1 MRVIIYTGKGGAGKT
16 SVAAATACR
25 LAEDGKKVL
34 IMSTDQ
40 AHSLGDSFDR
50 KIGGEIVNIAENL
63 DALEIDAVKES
74 EDAWGHMQNYLKRV
88 LTARAEGGIEV
99 EELLVFPGLEELF
112 SLFKILDISEEK
124 KYDALIVDCAPTGET
139 LALLKFPEMFGAL
152 LEKMLPLKRKTVK
165 VAGPAVEKVTKIPMP
180 QDEVFAELEKLMDK
194 LERLQELMLN
204 KDVLSIRIVTTPEKI
219 VVKEAKRSFTCLHLY
234 DYNVDAVI
242 VNKVYPDEALEGYF
256 SKWAGLQKEG
266 LAEIAE
272 GFPGIPRFRLM
283 LQKREIRSLQV
294 LREVSGLYGSA
305 DPFDVFHKEK
315 IFKMSRDE
323 ENRWKMEISLPHA
336 LKEEMDL
343 SQKGGEICISV
354 KNEKRC
360 FVLPDCVRGA
370 EISGAKLE
378 DGRLQITFE

>member
-1 MRVIIYTGKGGAGKT
+1 MRVIIYTGKGGVGKT

-50 KIGGEIVNIAENL
+50 KIGGQTVNITENL

-74 EDAWGHMQNYLKRV
+74 EDAWGHLQNYIKRM

-124 KYDALIVDCAPTGET
+124 KYDVLIVDCAPTGET
-139 LALLKFPEMFGAL
+139 LALLKFPEMFGSL
-152 LEKMLPLKRKTVK
+152 LEKMLPFKRKAAK
-165 VAGPAVEKVTKIPMP
+165 VAGPVVEKVTKIPMP
-180 QDEVFAELEKLMDK
+180 EDDVFSELERLMDK
-194 LERLQELMLN
+194 LGRLQELMLDR
-204 KDVLSIRIVTTPEKI
+204 DVLSIRIVTTPEKI

-256 SKWAGLQKEG
+256 SKWARLQKEG
-266 LAEIAE
+266 LAEIEE
-272 GFPGIPRFRLM
+272 GFRGIPRFQLM
-283 LQKREIRSLQV
+283 LQKQEIRSLPV
-294 LREVSGLYGSA
+294 LRAVSGLYGSA
-305 DPFDVFHKEK
+305 DPCDVFYKEK
-315 IFKMSRDE
+315 IIKVYKDE
-323 ENRWKMEISLPHA
+323 ESRWQMEISLPHA
-336 LKEEMDL
+336 SKEEMDL
-343 SQKGGEICISV
+343 SQKGGEVCISI

-360 FVLPDCVRGA
+360 FMLPDCVKGA

-378 DGRLQITFE
+378 DGRLLITFG

>member
-1 MRVIIYTGKGGAGKT
+1 MRVIIYTGKGGVGKT

-50 KIGGEIVNIAENL
+50 KIGGQTVNITENL

-74 EDAWGHMQNYLKRV
+74 EDAWGHLQNYIKRM

-124 KYDALIVDCAPTGET
+124 KYDVLIVDCAPTGET
-139 LALLKFPEMFGAL
+139 LALLKFPEMFGSL
-152 LEKMLPLKRKTVK
+152 LEKMLPFKRKAAK
-165 VAGPAVEKVTKIPMP
+165 VAGPVVEKVTKIPMP
-180 QDEVFAELEKLMDK
+180 EDDVFSELERLMDK
-194 LERLQELMLN
+194 LGRLQELMLDT
-204 KDVLSIRIVTTPEKI
+204 DVLSIRIVTTPEKI

-256 SKWAGLQKEG
+256 SKWARLQKEG
-266 LAEIAE
+266 LAEIEE
-272 GFPGIPRFRLM
+272 GFRGIPRFQLM
-283 LQKREIRSLQV
+283 LQKQEIRSLPV
-294 LREVSGLYGSA
+294 LRAVSGLYGSA
-305 DPFDVFHKEK
+305 DPSDVFYKEK
-315 IFKMSRDE
+315 IFKVYKE
-323 ENRWKMEISLPHA
+323 ETGRWQMEISLSHVS
-336 LKEEMDL
+336 KEEMDL
-343 SQKGGEICISV
+343 SQKGGEVCISI

-360 FVLPDCVRGA
+360 FLLPDCVKGA

-378 DGRLQITFE
+378 DGRLLITFG

>member
-323 ENRWKMEISLPHA
+323 
-336 LKEEMDL
+336 
-343 SQKGGEICISV
+343 
-354 KNEKRC
+354 
-360 FVLPDCVRGA
+360 
-370 EISGAKLE
+370 
-378 DGRLQITFE
+378 